1 MNRKAMYFL
10 KKQEILIMVVKY
22 LFIIIVSLLITQKS
36 LTNILYNDNNIII
49 TDIDVQIYKNLYS
62 ENYNSNINNN
72 AALKDLVLIKNL
84 LNDLEKNNKEFINKI
99 DNEISLEFGY
109 QSLNNKNLRDFLRF
123 YKIRN
128 EFIINYFKNKLDI
141 TEIKTIFKNIEDLNL
156 PISDNDCLIIN
167 KVVNLQYNDEF
178 IERFFYILKNGPQKI
193 IVKVED
199 IKYQVCIDQE
209 KFKFIE
215 SHIVN
220 YIRAQTDEEFTKFV
234 YDKANY

>member
-1 MNRKAMYFL
+1 
-10 KKQEILIMVVKY
+10 MVVKY

-36 LTNILYNDNNIII
+36 LTNILYNNNNIII

-99 DNEISLEFGY
+99 DNEISLEFGF

-123 YKIRN
+123 FKIRN

-141 TEIKTIFKNIEDLNL
+141 TEIKTIFKNINDLNL

-167 KVVNLQYNDEF
+167 KVVNLQYNNEF

-220 YIRAQTDEEFTKFV
+220 YIRAQTDEEFLKFV

>member
-1 MNRKAMYFL
+1 
-10 KKQEILIMVVKY
+10 MVVKY

-167 KVVNLQYNDEF
+167 KVVNLQYNNEF

-215 SHIVN
+215 SHIIN